1 MNDFRDLVSVVT
13 GGCSGIGAA
22 TASLMTQRGAKVA
35 ILDRDI
41 RQPSE
46 RWALGL
52 QCDVGDSSSVSSR
65 RATHG
70 VSAVPGVAAGSACVV
85 IRAIACLMVNCS
97 SNRS

>member
-52 QCDVGDSSSVSSR
+52 QCDVGASSSVGDAV
-65 RATHG
+65 RA
-70 VSAVPGVAAGSACVV
+70 VSAGLGAST
-85 IRAIACLMVNCS
+85 S
-97 SNRS
+97 S